1 MKIFLCGGGSG
12 KVVDIAMNKFESS
25 LDKTKPLLYVPL
37 AMESSR
43 YDSCYEWIKNEMGLI
58 NVTNIEM
65 VTSGNEL
72 FNKNLDNYCAIF
84 IGGGNTYK
92 LLKELK
98 DSKSFNKIKEF
109 INNDGIVFC
118 GSAGAIIFGK
128 DIDSCKMQD
137 TNDVGLKDTKGFNIL
152 KDYSLLCHLNRN
164 DGIKFNRDKNSDY
177 LLNFSKGNKTIYLPD
192 DDTIFIDNNDITII
206 GGSEFRIYENG
217 RYEIKTINSDKN
229 NCI

>member
-1 MKIFLCGGGSG
+1 MKVFLCGGGSG
-12 KVVDIAMNKFESS
+12 RVIKSTMIEFEKVI
-25 LDKTKPLLYVPL
+25 DKSKPMLYVPL

-72 FNKNLDNYCAIF
+72 FEKKLNNYCAIF

-98 DSKSFNKIKEF
+98 TSKSFNKIKEY
-109 INNDGIVFC
+109 INNDGIVFG

-137 TNDVGLKDTKGFNIL
+137 ENKVNLKDPKGFNII

-177 LLNFSKGNKTIYLPD
+177 LLNFSKKNKTIYLPD
-192 DDTIFIDNNDITII
+192 NDTIFATDDEIKII
-206 GGSEFRIYENG
+206 GNSEFRIYENG
-217 RYEIKTINSDKN
+217 MYEIIKERKTI
-229 NCI
+229 

>member
-12 KVVDIAMNKFESS
+12 KVVDIAMNKFERL

-98 DSKSFNKIKEF
+98 DSKSFNKIKEY
-109 INNDGIVFC
+109 INNDGIVFG

-137 TNDVGLKDTKGFNIL
+137 ANDVKLKDTKGFNVIR
-152 KDYSLLCHLNRN
+152 DYSLLCHLNRN

-206 GGSEFRIYENG
+206 GKSEFRIYENG
-217 RYEIKTINSDKN
+217 RYEIKVINSDNN

>member
-12 KVVDIAMNKFESS
+12 NVIKSTMIEFEKVI
-25 LDKTKPLLYVPL
+25 DKSKPMLYVPL

-43 YDSCYEWIKNEMGLI
+43 YDSCYEWIKNEMSLI

-65 VTSGNEL
+65 VASGNEL
-72 FNKNLDNYCAIF
+72 FNKSLDNYCAIF

-98 DSKSFNKIKEF
+98 TSKSFNKIKEY
-109 INNDGIVFC
+109 INNDGIVFG

-137 TNDVGLKDTKGFNIL
+137 ENKVNLKDTKGFNII

-164 DGIKFNRDKNSDY
+164 DGIKFNRNKNSDY
-177 LLNFSKGNKTIYLPD
+177 LLNFSKENKTIYLPD
-192 DDTIFIDNNDITII
+192 NDTILVIDDEIKII
-206 GGSEFRIYENG
+206 GNSKFRIYENG
-217 RYEIKTINSDKN
+217 RYERVINSDKN
-229 NCI
+229 NGI